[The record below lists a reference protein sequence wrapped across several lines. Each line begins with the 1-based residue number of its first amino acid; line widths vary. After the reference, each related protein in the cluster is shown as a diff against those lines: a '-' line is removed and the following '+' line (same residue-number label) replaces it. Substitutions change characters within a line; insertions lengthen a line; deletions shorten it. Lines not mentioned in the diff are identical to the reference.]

1 MRCVFVIQR
10 RPSYVRGM
18 TLLEVLVAFVV
29 LALITGT
36 AMEVFS
42 SGARTTVR
50 VVDEERAIALAES
63 RLAVVGATVREPGE
77 WEGQW
82 NGYSW
87 HALAD
92 DVTPAAFSTVAD
104 RIRLFRITVTVA
116 WRDNGQMRAKR
127 LTSLRVAPGSQA
139 EADG

>member
-1 MRCVFVIQR
+1 M
-10 RPSYVRGM
+10 
-18 TLLEVLVAFVV
+18 AFVV

-63 RLAVVGATVREPGE
+63 KLAVVGATVREPGE
-77 WEGQW
+77 WEGKW

-116 WRDNGQMRAKR
+116 WRDNGQVRAQR
-127 LTSLRVAPGSQA
+127 LTSLRVAPGLQA
-139 EADG
+139 KADG